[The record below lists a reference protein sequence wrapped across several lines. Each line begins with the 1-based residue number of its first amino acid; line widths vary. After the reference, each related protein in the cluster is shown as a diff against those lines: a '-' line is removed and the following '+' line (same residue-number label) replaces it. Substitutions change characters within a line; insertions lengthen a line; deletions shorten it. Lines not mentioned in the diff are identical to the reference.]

1 MHELSIVTSM
11 ISIVRENME
20 QHGAGRLKKI
30 MIRVGEMSAV
40 EPDALRFC
48 FEVCTRGTD
57 MEGAILDIEE
67 VSVMGQCIN
76 CKKKFKLSMY
86 LNSRCDVC
94 GGEAEGYVSGDDL
107 DIVSM
112 EVE

>member
-11 ISIVRENME
+11 ISIFRENMAR
-20 QHGAGRLKKI
+20 QGAGRLKKI
-30 MIRVGEMSAV
+30 KIRVGEMTAV

-48 FEVCTRGTD
+48 FEVCTGGTD
-57 MEGAILDIEE
+57 MEGVVLDIEE
-67 VSVMGQCIN
+67 VSVMGQCID
-76 CKKKFKLSMY
+76 CKKEFKLNMY
-86 LNSRCDVC
+86 LNSRCGVC
-94 GGEAEGYVSGDDL
+94 GGEAGGYVSGTEL